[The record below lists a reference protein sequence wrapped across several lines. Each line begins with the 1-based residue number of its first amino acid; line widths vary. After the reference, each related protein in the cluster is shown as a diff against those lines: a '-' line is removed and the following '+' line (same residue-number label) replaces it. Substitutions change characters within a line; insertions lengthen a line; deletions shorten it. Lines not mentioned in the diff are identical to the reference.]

1 MGLTSFQGSLY
12 VAVYK
17 VSGESGK
24 LFKSEDGKKFTEIDT
39 IKEGVMSLIVYKE
52 VLYVGTITKK
62 DDDTIGKL
70 YSSADGQFLAKKK
83 KQ

>member
-24 LFKSEDGKKFTEIDT
+24 LFKSEDGENFNSVNGIT
-39 IKEGVMSLIVYKE
+39 EGVHSLDSFQSS
-52 VLYVGTITKK
+52 LYVGTWT
-62 DDDTIGKL
+62 TTGSNNTGKL
-70 YSSADGQFLAKKK
+70 YNLGNNV
-83 KQ
+83 